1 MAVNEYISS
10 FCYKLQFRRKERS
23 RGLLNLFYLLL
34 SVLLKELS
42 LLIDLQN

>member
-1 MAVNEYISS
+1 MAVNENISS
-10 FCYKLQFRRKERS
+10 SCYKLQFRRKVRS
-23 RGLLNLFYLLL
+23 MGLLDLVNLLL